1 MRNRLEAL
9 CGLLLLFGFA
19 WTGEALHRRGLG
31 LPGAVIG
38 LVLLAV
44 VLGLTGRTRL
54 AMLRR
59 LLAPACGGLIRYMG
73 VLFVP
78 AGVGVLTE
86 LDLIRREWAPLLAG
100 VAGSTLVTL
109 AVTGWLMH
117 RLGAGSAQAGP

>member
-44 VLGLTGRTRL
+44 LLGLTGRTRL

-78 AGVGVLTE
+78 AGVG
-86 LDLIRREWAPLLAG
+86 LIAQVRREWAPLLAG